1 MAKKAKEKRNHK
13 PLGKFEYKGSE
24 YEVFKDTV
32 KINGTKWRKLRK
44 K

>member
-1 MAKKAKEKRNHK
+1 MGKKPINKRAPK

-24 YEVFKDTV
+24 YDVYKDHV
-32 KINGTKWRKLRK
+32 KINGTKWRKLK